1 MENIIPFI
9 IIGFAYVLTN
19 PDAWLAILLFRSA
32 AAARILH
39 TFVYAVYV
47 LPQPSR
53 ALAFFV
59 PFFISLYM
67 AAKVMCTFS

>member
-1 MENIIPFI
+1 MV
-9 IIGFAYVLTN
+9 GFGYVLTN
-19 PDAWLAILLFRSA
+19 PAAWLAILLFRAA

-47 LPQPSR
+47 LPQPAR

-67 AAKVMCTFS
+67 AVKVMCTFS